1 MIGMEEQLKILE
13 EKREEVAT
21 NRNESI
27 RIKLDKPLA
36 QGHDGKGDE
45 KKEEHKMNQR
55 ALEEAMETTFV
66 KPRKEVEDKIYFESI
81 AAFAL
86 KTKVKTAKP
95 L

>member
-1 MIGMEEQLKILE
+1 MQFGVIFEKNKYRHGKSIEQTHHQKVTA
-13 EKREEVAT
+13 K
-21 NRNESI
+21 
-27 RIKLDKPLA
+27 
-36 QGHDGKGDE
+36 

-55 ALEEAMETTFV
+55 ASEEAMETTFV